1 MNGYRGL
8 GTKSLKICNAVPRP
22 WNKLSGYIHFDFL
35 FIKYISYIFSY
46 ITNK

>member
-22 WNKLSGYIHFDFL
+22 WNKLSGYINFNFNINLIL
-35 FIKYISYIFSY
+35 FIKYMYYVLS
-46 ITNK
+46 